1 MEIAIKLY
9 LKIYIF
15 VIYIF
20 INISDDISYN
30 TNFSSNLAVLPLKL
44 FYEQYKSN
52 EDDFSSYDFLDV
64 IHSSKPYL
72 EIEVGNDIKT
82 SFDNKILEEEER
94 KIDDNKQILTIFL
107 SIDDYNFYIDDN
119 YFSDK
124 KKNLICRYSSQL
136 STSYEINENLK
147 SNYKNSIYGTDYFKI
162 YSDIALDKFNMIKM
176 LFRHSLASNKNI
188 SFSCG
193 KAGLLYLS
201 EKQDNYS
208 VANFIHQFHSNL
220 ENIDYSFMFD
230 FNQSQNLEKNYDG
243 LFIIGAESYIKNK
256 GNYDLYSF
264 YSTTKNTMNKQE
276 WRFRGDKLIIGNRN
290 YNLDDAG
297 FVIKADIEGIEF
309 SYYFY
314 ELLKD
319 DIFNDYYE
327 KKICEEDLIYEYYVI
342 IYCYSDKFTT
352 SDINNFPRIQF
363 TKKEIGFNLS
373 FSGEEL
379 FFKKG
384 NKYFFKIISSYETQ
398 RQEIK
403 LGRIFLKK
411 TNVIFN
417 SDSKTITFFR
427 INNDKSSNSSIE
439 NTKNNGTFLIL
450 SYIFISIIFLFIGL
464 YFGRKLCIMRRKKF
478 ANELEDSDYEYEP
491 KTNNDKKRALVD
503 L

>member
-30 TNFSSNLAVLPLKL
+30 TNFSPNLAVLPLKL

-82 SFDNKILEEEER
+82 SFDNKILEEEKR

-208 VANFIHQFHSNL
+208 SANFIHQFHSNL
-220 ENIDYSFMFD
+220 ENIDYSFMFK
-230 FNQSQNLEKNYDG
+230 FNRSQTVDKYYDG

-256 GNYDLYSF
+256 GNYDIYSF

-276 WRFRGDKLIIGNRN
+276 WRFKGDKMIIGNKN
-290 YNLDDAG
+290 YNLDEAE
-297 FVIKADIEGIEF
+297 FVIKLDIIEIP
-309 SYYFY
+309 YNFY
-314 ELLKD
+314 EILKD
-319 DIFNDYYE
+319 DLFNDYYE
-327 KKICEEDLIYEYYVI
+327 KKICEEDEIYNHYLI
-342 IYCYSDKFTT
+342 IYCYSDKFMK
-352 SDINNFPRIQF
+352 SDINNFPKIQF
-363 TKKEIGFNLS
+363 LKKEIELNIS
-373 FSGEEL
+373 FSGDEL

-384 NKYFFKIISSYETQ
+384 NKYYFKIISTYETQ

-411 TNVIFN
+411 CNVN
-417 SDSKTITFFR
+417 
-427 INNDKSSNSSIE
+427 KSANPSIE
-439 NTKNNGTFLIL
+439 KPKSNGLLLIL
-450 SYIFISIIFLFIGL
+450 SYVFIGVLFLFVGL
-464 YFGRKLCIMRRKKF
+464 YFGRKLCIIRRKKK
-478 ANELEDSDYEYEP
+478 ANELVDSDYEYVPSINE
-491 KTNNDKKRALVD
+491 DKNYALVD